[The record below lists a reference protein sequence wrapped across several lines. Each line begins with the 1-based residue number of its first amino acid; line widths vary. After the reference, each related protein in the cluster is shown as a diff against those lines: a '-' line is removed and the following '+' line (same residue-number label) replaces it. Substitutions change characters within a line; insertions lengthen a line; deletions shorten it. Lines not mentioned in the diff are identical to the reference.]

1 MRFTTPTKAFEFLY
15 DYIIKYGKEKS
26 GTKYI
31 KNVGFTIENPL
42 DRTIKTDW
50 RNFNEDYAEYEWAW
64 YREGNPDAREISK
77 RAKIWATCM
86 DEWGNVNSNYGYQWN
101 RGDYLSQIDYIY
113 HELNNNPLS
122 RRAVISIY
130 DGKENHL
137 YAKDTP
143 CTLSISFSIEDDKLE
158 MAVHMRSNDLVFGF
172 CNDQYCFSKL
182 QQMLSHRLNIEM
194 GTYHHS
200 VVDLH
205 IYERHFDMKTKNN
218 KQK

>member
-1 MRFTTPTKAFEFLY
+1 MRFETPTHAFEFLY
-15 DYIIKYGKEKS
+15 DHIIKCGKEKS

-31 KNVGFTIENPL
+31 KNVGFTIETPL
-42 DRTIKTDW
+42 DRTITTEW
-50 RNFNEDYAEYEWAW
+50 RNFNEDYAEYEWEW
-64 YREGNPDAREISK
+64 YKEGNPDAREISK

-101 RGDYLSQIDYIY
+101 RGDALSQIDYVY
-113 HELNNNPLS
+113 HELKNNPLS

-137 YAKDTP
+137 YRRDTP
-143 CTLSISFSIEDDKLE
+143 CTLSISFSIEDDKLQ

-182 QQMLSHRLNIEM
+182 QEMLSQRLNIEA
-194 GTYHHS
+194 GEYHHS

-205 IYERHFDMKTKNN
+205 IYERHFDMKTKKN